1 MQTSSKEGKKVLLR
15 VSNLKQYFPLKKKG
29 LFVKANDGITLD
41 IYEGETFG
49 LVGESGC
56 GKSTLGRTLLQL
68 YRQTDG
74 RTMYYGRTLDDLAP
88 AYVKKTLQTLDKRRE
103 KWHELKKHLANVQK
117 EYDALPDGEAKYK
130 KHNELDKAV
139 KDENDALLDM
149 ANLIGGFVCV
159 KDVHP
164 AQKLFLEE
172 YRISSAR
179 VKEMNRRAAVQLD
192 LDDALFDIKKGE
204 EKGKNVGGLKN
215 KETKLR
221 ADLAKIDEKLADL
234 ACQIGDVRKQ
244 LDTMRAQYAGDA
256 DFARYEV
263 LRDEG
268 IDLARLEYNEIRRL
282 RRDLQLIFQDPYSSL
297 NPRMTVGNIIGEGLL
312 AHGFFKKNDER
323 MQEYIIKTMEDA
335 GLASYFL
342 HRFPHQFS
350 GGQRQR
356 IGIARSLAVQP
367 KFVVCDEAVSALDVS
382 IQSQIIN
389 LLADLKEQSNLTYL
403 FITHDLS
410 VVKYISDRIGVM
422 YLGNMVE
429 LANTQELFDH
439 PLHPY
444 TEALMAAIPT
454 TDVEEHRELRILEG
468 DIPSPVN
475 PPAGM
480 QIPHA
485 LRALHGNLQARRA
498 GVEGNGAGPLRRLP
512 PSVGQGGISHAR
524 AHAFSGTLRAFP
536 QAANG
541 KDGRANYRPRALRR
555 NGERRR
561 AGDAHRR
568 DDYHCADLSCRDG
581 GVGAGGIFLHRSIKE
596 KASLFPKKGIRF
608 FNSFR
613 LPPAPTSLK
622 EGGLILTLMLL
633 MQKGS
638 LSEGAGA
645 R

>member
-1 MQTSSKEGKKVLLR
+1 MQTSNNEGKKVLLR

-29 LFVKANDGITLD
+29 LYVKANDGITLD

-88 AYVKKTLQTLDKRRE
+88 VYVKKTLQTLEKRRE

-159 KDVHP
+159 KDIQAV
-164 AQKLFLEE
+164 QKLFLEE
-172 YRISSAR
+172 YRISKER
-179 VKEMNRRAAVQLD
+179 VKEMNRRGAVQLD
-192 LDDALFDIKKGE
+192 LDDLLFDIKKAE
-204 EKGKNVGGLKN
+204 ENGKNTSGLKS
-215 KETKLR
+215 KEAKLR
-221 ADLAKIDEKLADL
+221 ASLAKIDEKLAEL
-234 ACQIGDVRKQ
+234 ARRIGDVRQQ
-244 LDTMRAQYAGDA
+244 LDAQRAQYADDA
-256 DFARYEV
+256 EFARYEA

-268 IDLARLEYNEIRRL
+268 IDLARLEYDEIRQL

-356 IGIARSLAVQP
+356 IGIARSLAAKP

-454 TDVEEHRELRILEG
+454 TDVEENRELRILEG

-475 PPAGM
+475 PPQGCKFHTRCAHCTE
-480 QIPHA
+480 ICKHA
-485 LRALHGNLQARRA
+485 
-498 GVEGNGAGPLRRLP
+498 VPEW
-512 PSVGQGGISHAR
+512 
-524 AHAFSGTLRAFP
+524 
-536 QAANG
+536 
-541 KDGRANYRPRALRR
+541 
-555 NGERRR
+555 
-561 AGDAHRR
+561 
-568 DDYHCADLSCRDG
+568 
-581 GVGAGGIFLHRSIKE
+581 KE
-596 KASLFPKKGIRF
+596 MVPGHFVACHHP
-608 FNSFR
+608 
-613 LPPAPTSLK
+613 
-622 EGGLILTLMLL
+622 
-633 MQKGS
+633 
-638 LSEGAGA
+638 LSEKE
-645 R
+645 